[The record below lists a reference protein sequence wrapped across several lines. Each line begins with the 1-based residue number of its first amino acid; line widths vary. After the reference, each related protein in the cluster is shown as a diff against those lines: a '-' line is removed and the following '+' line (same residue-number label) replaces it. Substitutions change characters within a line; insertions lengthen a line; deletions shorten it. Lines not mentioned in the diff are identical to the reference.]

1 MQSGVPVKGGGHD
14 AGTFVKILS
23 LYFLIAQHGKSPFGE
38 DWNKKRVR
46 FFKTLLFCIWIIR
59 QRMAGK
65 QDDVRVLQQQSA
77 VSDDERRYRLRGV
90 E

>member
-1 MQSGVPVKGGGHD
+1 MMQVY
-14 AGTFVKILS
+14 S
-23 LYFLIAQHGKSPFGE
+23 LKSTGSIFDSTAWRTSFRRRLE
-38 DWNKKRVR
+38 QKKSKA
-46 FFKTLLFCIWIIR
+46 FKTLLFCVWIIR